1 MAPPPLTIPAIYPL
15 KWCCGLSCLASINNK
30 VEGVGPA
37 LLKGLVAAN
46 VLQTLNFQQ
55 QGVDFVTFLQKGPR
69 KNESRIIWEFDF

>member
-1 MAPPPLTIPAIYPL
+1 M
-15 KWCCGLSCLASINNK
+15 
-30 VEGVGPA
+30 EGVGPA

-69 KNESRIIWEFDF
+69 KNESRIIWEFEKKVEFCFLVESKLHSGFTAYDFKLQ